1 MNAPTPN
8 TLTRRAALISVIA
21 LLSTLPLGCGDG
33 ELTLGAGGP
42 GNYGTNPDVNVDQ
55 EWLTI
60 GNIPAQ
66 DLANIQVQRNAI
78 DQGLLLGKGAIADE
92 INLTLEDMGVPTRY
106 VPSTDSGTD
115 YVPVN
120 VGAITSCPFLP
131 VPSAPKGTTDCRTLA
146 DRATVAAYTRISDL
160 EGDNPL
166 GSAFDS
172 QRQDNEFW
180 YEQGIITGFD
190 NEAITAMRI
199 VRQLELCDQDLEP
212 RESAYEAGVEAGRQ
226 LYIERL
232 NERFVEVGI
241 DINYPDDNRQIEVCA
256 ADQALLMPARSRAL
270 EAAEQRA
277 ADQPLCA
284 DYNPGTVDEVADL
297 ADAEGQYL
305 EGIRRGIESEHSL
318 AEEKIFRV
326 VPCNVSDPLVFD
338 IAGDGVRLVP
348 VHSSRANFDL
358 FAVGVEQ
365 RTAWI
370 QGDDAL
376 LVLDQNGNGSIDNGR
391 ELFGNFIGKSGYD
404 EVATGFDKLALLD
417 SDDNGVIDRH
427 DAAFGDL
434 RLWQDVDSDGQSQPS
449 ELHRLQTLGVSAIVL
464 AAQRIYA
471 SDPQLTH
478 RGQFVR
484 TPTSMLETGSAM
496 GSVYDAWFRY
506 GRALPR

>member
-1 MNAPTPN
+1 MS
-8 TLTRRAALISVIA
+8 RRTVSLVNILQQAGVFARQQ
-21 LLSTLPLGCGDG
+21 TGPLQ
-33 ELTLGAGGP
+33 P
-42 GNYGTNPDVNVDQ
+42 FQN
-55 EWLTI
+55 
-60 GNIPAQ
+60 
-66 DLANIQVQRNAI
+66 ANIIRELKQLRVLARPGQGRVLHHKFNI
-78 DQGLLLGKGAIADE
+78 DDTSGVLLE
-92 INLTLEDMGVPTRY
+92 
-106 VPSTDSGTD
+106 
-115 YVPVN
+115 
-120 VGAITSCPFLP
+120 
-131 VPSAPKGTTDCRTLA
+131 
-146 DRATVAAYTRISDL
+146 
-160 EGDNPL
+160 
-166 GSAFDS
+166 
-172 QRQDNEFW
+172 
-180 YEQGIITGFD
+180 
-190 NEAITAMRI
+190 
-199 VRQLELCDQDLEP
+199 
-212 RESAYEAGVEAGRQ
+212 VERGR
-226 LYIERL
+226 
-232 NERFVEVGI
+232 G
-241 DINYPDDNRQIEVCA
+241 
-256 ADQALLMPARSRAL
+256 
-270 EAAEQRA
+270 
-277 ADQPLCA
+277 
-284 DYNPGTVDEVADL
+284 
-297 ADAEGQYL
+297 L

-484 TPTSMLETGSAM
+484 PQTSMLETGSAM